1 MAKYRYR
8 YTNVPSVIQGDV
20 PDGDEKCV
28 VCGKNMPCDFHHLL
42 NGTRKKFS
50 EDEGFWVWL
59 CRRDHRWL
67 HDTNQGHLLW
77 NRWRS
82 TCQEKYEQ
90 MHDREEWM
98 RYAHKNYR

>member
-8 YTNVPSVIQGDV
+8 YTNVPSMIQGDI
-20 PDGDEKCV
+20 PDGEEKCA
-28 VCGKNMPCDFHHLL
+28 VCGRSMACDFHHIL
-42 NGTRKKFS
+42 NGSRKAFA
-50 EDEGFWVWL
+50 EENGMWCWL

-77 NRWRS
+77 DRWRS